1 DVVCYVVTND
11 SIQETEFKFLE
22 ILKKKAKPLIVLLNV
37 HYNLRDSRRLENFLK
52 NPDSFFAKEGQS
64 GLGGHIERIKRYAR
78 QHYSNDCFPPI
89 VPAMLIA
96 AQLAYEPA
104 HQLQQKQLLA
114 ASKLQDFLD
123 SIRISLIQNGAIRR
137 SQTLLG
143 STVGSIN
150 QPLRWVGEQVNVY
163 AQLTQTLKSKH
174 ETTKQTV
181 GTARKDT
188 REQLKQQ
195 IKCIFQDAINA
206 VPTFAEDHWDVNEA
220 EMKRGW
226 EKELKT
232 QRFEERLK
240 VASEEASQKFKQEV
254 QTALEEVGNE
264 LQLISQLGSD
274 GFNFQ
279 QQDANTFDR
288 TAFKIGGLL
297 IGVAAAVIPFF
308 GVPVLA
314 AVAIGLVGTAL
325 GWFSS
330 QFKSKEQKR
339 REAVNNISSSLKSQL
354 EKHLDTTLQQVES
367 NFSSSCAKVATVIDH
382 YFDELIQGL
391 GAIAKH
397 LEIAE
402 GKLKDSE
409 NYLNRAYAKRIVDW
423 SLDQYRPL
431 TEASINQSIARVSR
445 DFGSLMMIQTKTEIK
460 PQKSQAE
467 MREVLQENVS
477 IQFVKS

>member
-1 DVVCYVVTND
+1 M
-11 SIQETEFKFLE
+11 S
-22 ILKKKAKPLIVLLNV
+22 
-37 HYNLRDSRRLENFLK
+37 
-52 NPDSFFAKEGQS
+52 
-64 GLGGHIERIKRYAR
+64 
-78 QHYSNDCFPPI
+78 
-89 VPAMLIA
+89 
-96 AQLAYEPA
+96 
-104 HQLQQKQLLA
+104 
-114 ASKLQDFLD
+114 
-123 SIRISLIQNGAIRR
+123 
-137 SQTLLG
+137 
-143 STVGSIN
+143 
-150 QPLRWVGEQVNVY
+150 EQVNVY
-163 AQLTQTLKSKH
+163 AQLTQTLKDKH

-181 GTARKDT
+181 ETARKDT
-188 REQLKQQ
+188 REQLEQQ
-195 IKCIFQDAINA
+195 IKCIFQDAISA
-206 VPTFAEDHWDVNEA
+206 VSAFAEDHWNVNEA

-264 LQLISQLGSD
+264 LQLLSQLGSG

-297 IGVAAAVIPFF
+297 ITVVGAIVVPVF
-308 GVPVLA
+308 GVPALA
-314 AVAIGLVGTAL
+314 AIAIGLVGTAL
-325 GWFSS
+325 GWFSG

-354 EKHLDTTLQQVES
+354 EKHLATTLQQVES
-367 NFSSSCAKVATVIDH
+367 NFSSSCIKVATAIND

-402 GKLKDSE
+402 RKLKDSE

-423 SLDQYRPL
+423 SLDQYHPL